1 MRRALLIVVAV
12 MAVGTALTLTPAVAG
27 GGCHDPEATESTAS
41 MVELRNAC
49 FTSTVTHIDPG
60 QELAFVN
67 RDDLVHNIVGLGAR
81 WGDMD
86 GMGVGET
93 RRFTFGE
100 AGIFPYACTF
110 HPGMVGAVV
119 VGGDEL
125 HAGDVGSVSAALASS
140 SGGMDGVSSTVTGQ
154 TGASDS
160 RVPETMVA
168 LALVV
173 VVVGGLAALALRRRR
188 ESPAGM

>member
-1 MRRALLIVVAV
+1 
-12 MAVGTALTLTPAVAG
+12 
-27 GGCHDPEATESTAS
+27 
-41 MVELRNAC
+41 
-49 FTSTVTHIDPG
+49 
-60 QELAFVN
+60 
-67 RDDLVHNIVGLGAR
+67 
-81 WGDMD
+81 MD
-86 GMGVGET
+86 GMGRGET

-140 SGGMDGVSSTVTGQ
+140 SGGTGGVSSTGIEQ

-160 RVPETMVA
+160 RFPETIVA

-173 VVVGGLAALALRRRR
+173 VLVGGLAGFALRRRR

>member
-1 MRRALLIVVAV
+1 MRRALWIVVAV
-12 MAVGTALTLTPAVAG
+12 VAVGTALTLTPAVAG
-27 GGCHDPEATESTAS
+27 GGCHDPAATESTAS

-67 RDDLVHNIVGLGAR
+67 RDDYVHNIIGLGAR
-81 WGDMD
+81 WGDPD
-86 GMGVGET
+86 GLGQGET

-100 AGIFPYACTF
+100 AGIYPYACTL

-125 HAGDVGSVSAALASS
+125 HAGDADSVSAALTSG
-140 SGGMDGVSSTVTGQ
+140 SGGSGEVSATGAGQ
-154 TGASDS
+154 TSDS
-160 RVPETMVA
+160 RVPETLLA

-173 VVVGGLAALALRRRR
+173 VLSGGLAGFVLRRRR
-188 ESPAGM
+188 DPSSPAAM